1 MSGEMIIILG
11 IAAYILTIIAI
22 IVALNFLSRKEK
34 NSYHEEIVNL
44 EREKNL
50 IISGSIMSELN
61 KVEPLVNNDVMRKKY
76 DSFIERFNEIKE
88 KDVAKITD
96 ELVLVEELYLNK
108 DYKELVKK
116 LNETELDIYYAKT
129 KSNFLLEEIKEITL
143 SEERNRETITNLKML
158 ISFFQLLKY
167 LWKKMPIKKL
177 EKLLKLLM
185 I

>member
-34 NSYHEEIVNL
+34 NSYHNQIVNL

-50 IISGSIMSELN
+50 IISGSIMSEIN

-76 DSFIERFNEIKE
+76 DSFVERFNEIKE

-96 ELVLVEELYLNK
+96 ELVLIEELYINK
-108 DYKELVKK
+108 DYKQLAEK
-116 LNETELDIYYAKT
+116 LNEAELDIYYAKT
-129 KSNFLLEEIKEITL
+129 KSNF
-143 SEERNRETITNLKML
+143 
-158 ISFFQLLKY
+158 FFLF
-167 LWKKMPIKKL
+167 IVA
-177 EKLLKLLM
+177 
-185 I
+185 IIFSIFNIVRS